1 MVAILGFMAVIT
13 LVMWLAPQSSA
24 AKALNEQLVARP
36 LAALDKFERHH
47 LLYAVFLG
55 VLMLGGGEMLLF
67 FGPEFI
73 AAYAMEMAI
82 YFDAVIVTYAMS
94 AWAGMRKG
102 FGYMSRPMAGLARTI
117 RPRRKRIRRKPAG
130 ARKASNDD
138 DPAPVE
144 IAA

>member
-1 MVAILGFMAVIT
+1 MVAFLGFVAAIT
-13 LVMWLAPQSSA
+13 LVMWLAPQSPA

-36 LAALDKFERHH
+36 LAALEKVERHH

-55 VLMLGGGEMLLF
+55 VLMLGGGEMLVI

-82 YFDAVIVTYAMS
+82 YFDAVIVTYALS
-94 AWAGMRKG
+94 AWAEMRKG
-102 FGYMSRPMAGLARTI
+102 FGYLSRPMAGLSRSI
-117 RPRRKRIRRKPAG
+117 RPRRKRTARKPAG
-130 ARKASNDD
+130 VRKASNDD